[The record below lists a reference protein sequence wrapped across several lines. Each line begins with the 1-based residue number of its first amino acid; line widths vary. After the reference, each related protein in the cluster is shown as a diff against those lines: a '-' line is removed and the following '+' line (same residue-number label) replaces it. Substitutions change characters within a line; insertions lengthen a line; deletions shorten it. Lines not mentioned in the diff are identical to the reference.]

1 MPEERNWVKREAQ
14 VLYTEPDVKSWNG
27 TVADLRRDDKVRM
40 SDQFCFLKSGDLH
53 ETTLLKETHSWRC
66 ELPITC

>member
-14 VLYTEPDVKSWNG
+14 VLYTEPDLKSWIG

-53 ETTLLKETHSWRC
+53 KTTLLKETHSWHC

>member
-14 VLYTEPDVKSWNG
+14 VLYTEPDLKSWNG

-40 SDQFCFLKSGDLH
+40 SDQFCFLKSGGLH
-53 ETTLLKETHSWRC
+53 ETTLVEGNTLMA
-66 ELPITC
+66 L